1 MGSGSGARG
10 RYVRLCA
17 LADCAERAVQE
28 ASEGPMA
35 SWPHRGAWVFR
46 MRVLVP
52 LAGHG

>member
-10 RYVRLCA
+10 RYVCLCA

-28 ASEGPMA
+28 VSEGPM
-35 SWPHRGAWVFR
+35 SSRPHRGVGVFR

-52 LAGHG
+52 LAGHD